1 MIDHFPIYGTGD
13 LCYVA
18 ILIGTKLILNCQVH
32 TSNVLLKKKWI
43 VRESVNFEC
52 HCSEKCG
59 LISWKHIK
67 MWLPSK
73 S

>member
-32 TSNVLLKKKWI
+32 TSNVLLKK
-43 VRESVNFEC
+43 NGLL
-52 HCSEKCG
+52 EKV
-59 LISWKHIK
+59 LISNATAVKNVDLYLGSI
-67 MWLPSK
+67 
-73 S
+73 